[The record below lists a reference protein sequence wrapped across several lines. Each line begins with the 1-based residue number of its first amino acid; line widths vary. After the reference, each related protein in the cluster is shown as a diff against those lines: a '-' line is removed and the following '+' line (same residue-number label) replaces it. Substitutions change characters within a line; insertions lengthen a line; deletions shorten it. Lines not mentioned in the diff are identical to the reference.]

1 MLISMIRY
9 KSINL
14 IFFPIYLVQSLFL
27 FSTFFWIDYFFMIL
41 IYLLCRFYYFSVCFR
56 VYFILLVS
64 HSLPW
69 SDLLPIHIWRKSL
82 VIAHLLFLSSQ
93 HCVLLSYKLLLHM
106 LCIPQHIVI
115 VFALFSFKEIWIIK
129 KKTASIFTYIVTIS
143 TALYSSLWIPISIW
157 YLFPSVWRAFSNF
170 PVVRVWW
177 DVL

>member
-1 MLISMIRY
+1 MIISMIRY

-41 IYLLCRFYYFSVCFR
+41 IYLLCRFLSGSSLFYYFSVCFR

-82 VIAHLLFLSSQ
+82 VIAHFLFLSSQ
-93 HCVLLSYKLLLHM
+93 HCVLLSHKLLLHM

-129 KKTASIFTYIVTIS
+129 KKNSFYIYLHS
-143 TALYSSLWIPISIW
+143 YHFYCSL
-157 YLFPSVWRAFSNF
+157 FFSVDPDFHLVSFSF
-170 PVVRVWW
+170 C
-177 DVL
+177 LKGFL